1 MSKTHQTQDSMIR
14 MQELTGIVG
23 LKKTTIYQKM
33 RLGTFPNPVQLS
45 ARAVAWKASDIA
57 HWQAALTNG
66 VRTEHAVGNVRSK
79 ETKTETAPKGAA
91 QVRLRDALVTLRVF
105 NGEHEMVIENGGD
118 SPIVIAGRESLQRI
132 GLALI
137 KFS

>member
-1 MSKTHQTQDSMIR
+1 
-14 MQELTGIVG
+14 MQELATMVG
-23 LKKTTIYQKM
+23 LQKTTIYLKM
-33 RLGTFPNPVQLS
+33 QQGTFPKPVQLS

-57 HWQAALTNG
+57 HWQANLANG
-66 VRTEHAVGNVRSK
+66 VRTENAGSQRRRK
-79 ETKTETAPKGAA
+79 EPQAETTPKGAV

-105 NGEHEMVIENGGD
+105 AGEHEMVIENGGD
-118 SPIVIAGRESLQRI
+118 SPIVITGQESLQRI